1 MNIHQSKAE
10 IQGKLKI
17 KIKNPTKNEKKKFE
31 RERERERNNLFLYGK
46 NMHRMG
52 ESEKFIVR

>member
-1 MNIHQSKAE
+1 MK
-10 IQGKLKI
+10 
-17 KIKNPTKNEKKKFE
+17 KKKFE

>member
-1 MNIHQSKAE
+1 MK
-10 IQGKLKI
+10 
-17 KIKNPTKNEKKKFE
+17 KKKFE
-31 RERERERNNLFLYGK
+31 RERERERNNLFFYGK